1 MSRLAATG
9 RRAGLVALTGSLLLH
24 ACASWAAIVL
34 PSAGAGDAGTAASSS
49 AAPAAPAAPGA
60 SSSIRMPAQRSDA
73 SLQALRRQ
81 AQEGEVSAQFELG
94 MYYYH
99 NAGLPQAGAQARQW
113 LGQAA
118 AQGDA
123 RAMAALGYM
132 LGTGTGGVRDVPAG
146 RQWLQRAA
154 DARLAKATYLMSLV
168 ERRVTGPRAMQ
179 QSRLLLEQAARDG
192 DAMALNDL
200 AVERELEGRMNEAKE
215 LYAQAQAGG
224 SQTAAQNLARIA
236 SYQRASTS
244 EQLGRLRA
252 RADEG
257 NANALLELAYRYH
270 LGRGVQRNFATAI
283 QYYRRAADAGS
294 PKAREFLALIFSRS
308 NEKQPVIDEAWMQEL
323 AARIN
328 AVALQVEEK
337 HPSAP
342 PDRPQRVADPLAQ
355 LSQQP
360 FAWPEPPAA
369 DGDAATD
376 TNTPP
381 LSQEQVVPNEER
393 PAPGH
398 AQGMQPSNL
407 SHNAPLTE

>member
-49 AAPAAPAAPGA
+49 AAPAAPAAPG
-60 SSSIRMPAQRSDA
+60 SSIRVPAPRSDA

-154 DARLAKATYLMSLV
+154 DARLAKATYLLSLV

-244 EQLGRLRA
+244 EQFGRLRA

-376 TNTPP
+376 TNTPL

-393 PAPGH
+393 PTPGH

>member
-49 AAPAAPAAPGA
+49 AAPAAPAAPG
-60 SSSIRMPAQRSDA
+60 SSIRVPAPRSDA

-168 ERRVTGPRAMQ
+168 ERRVTGPRPMQ

>member
-49 AAPAAPAAPGA
+49 AAPAAPAAPG
-60 SSSIRMPAQRSDA
+60 SSIRVPTPRSDA

-154 DARLAKATYLMSLV
+154 DARLAKATYLRSLV

-381 LSQEQVVPNEER
+381 LSQEQAVPNEER

>member
-1 MSRLAATG
+1 MKRLVRTS
-9 RRAGLVALTGSLLLH
+9 RRAGIATLASGLLLQ

-34 PSAGAGDAGTAASSS
+34 PSAGPGDAGSSQ
-49 AAPAAPAAPGA
+49 APAAPASG
-60 SSSIRMPAQRSDA
+60 SSIRMPAQRSDA
-73 SLQALRRQ
+73 SLQALRQQ
-81 AQEGEVSAQFELG
+81 AQEGQSSAQFELG
-94 MYYYH
+94 MYYYQ

-132 LGTGTGGVRDVPAG
+132 LGTGTGGVRDVPLG

-154 DARLAKATYLMSLV
+154 DAQLGKATYLLSLV
-168 ERRVTGPRAMQ
+168 ERRVTGPKAMQ
-179 QSRLLLEQAARDG
+179 QARLLLEQAARDG

-200 AVERELEGRMNEAKE
+200 GVERELEGRMNDAKE
-215 LYAQAQAGG
+215 LYAQAQAKG
-224 SQTAAQNLARIA
+224 SQTAAQNLGRIA
-236 SYQRASTS
+236 SYQRANTS
-244 EQLGRLRA
+244 EQLARLRA

-294 PKAREFLALIFSRS
+294 SKAREFLALIFSRS
-308 NEKQPVIDEAWMQEL
+308 NDKQPVIDEAWMQEL

-360 FAWPEPPAA
+360 FAWPQAPAA
-369 DGDAATD
+369 DADANVSMD
-376 TNTPP
+376 TNSPP
-381 LSQEQVVPNEER
+381 LSQEQVAPNEGVPT
-393 PAPGH
+393 PAH
-398 AQGMQPSNL
+398 APRMPPSNL
-407 SHNAPLTE
+407 SHNAPLSP

>member
-49 AAPAAPAAPGA
+49 AAPAAPAAPG
-60 SSSIRMPAQRSDA
+60 SSIRVPAPRSDA

-192 DAMALNDL
+192 EAMALNDL